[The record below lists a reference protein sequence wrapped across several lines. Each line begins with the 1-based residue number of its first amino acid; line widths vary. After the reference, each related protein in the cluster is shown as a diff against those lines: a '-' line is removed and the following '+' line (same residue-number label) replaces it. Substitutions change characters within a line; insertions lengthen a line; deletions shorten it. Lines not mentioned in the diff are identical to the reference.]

1 MRKKQIESEPY
12 SHPSLPLKHDLKLN
26 YTLSYLIAAFIAG
39 TTVISYIFQS
49 TIYPSTELLI
59 SFLPSDAAMLI
70 IGLPTLLVSISL
82 TKRGVL
88 TGLLLWPGV
97 LLFVFY
103 NYLIYVLAVPF
114 NLGYLL
120 QLTLVGLSAYNLICL
135 VPNIDGNELKE
146 KLTNAVPERLSGII
160 LAGLGLLF
168 LVRSAA
174 ELITSLINQTSIS
187 NTAIALN
194 ATDFLISPVW
204 IACGILLWKRKAFG
218 YITGL
223 GMLFQ
228 ASMSF
233 IGLIFVLIVQPF
245 ISSEPFPLLDI
256 AIVFVMGFI
265 CFIPMI
271 FFLRGVKSVRNRQF

>member
-1 MRKKQIESEPY
+1 MRKRQIESEQY
-12 SHPSLPLKHDLKLN
+12 SHPSLPLKHDLKFSFI
-26 YTLSYLIAAFIAG
+26 LSYLIAVFIAG
-39 TTVISYIFQS
+39 TTVISFIFQS

-59 SFLPSDAAMLI
+59 SFLPSDAAILI
-70 IGLPTLLVSISL
+70 IGLPTLLVSMSL
-82 TKRGVL
+82 TKRGVMI
-88 TGLLLWPGV
+88 GLLLWPGV

-120 QLTLVGLSAYNLICL
+120 QLTLAGLSAYNLISL

-146 KLTNAVPERLSGII
+146 KLTNAVPDLFSGGI

-168 LVRSAA
+168 FMRSAA
-174 ELITSLINQTSIS
+174 ELISFLINRTPIS
-187 NTAIALN
+187 DTALALN
-194 ATDFLISPVW
+194 STDFLISPVW

-256 AIVFVMGFI
+256 AIIFVMGFI

-271 FFLRGVKSVRNRQF
+271 FFMRGVKSVRNQ

>member
-39 TTVISYIFQS
+39 TTVISFIFQS
-49 TIYPSTELLI
+49 TIYPSNELLI

-82 TKRGVL
+82 TRRGVL

-271 FFLRGVKSVRNRQF
+271 FFLRGVKSVRNR